1 MIKNNSFSV
10 DWINRISKNKN
21 ADRILVEKA
30 IRAMALLEGL
40 AESSLQFIF
49 KGGTALMLL
58 FQKPYRLSI
67 DIDIIVNPQE
77 DDIDK
82 ILRSICSSKGFSRLE
97 EQRRPSGKNIPVSH
111 YKYYYASSVE
121 GKESSILLD
130 ILFVDDPYDS
140 LVGVTIDNGF
150 IDTEAPAINVKVP
163 DFNNLLADK
172 LTAFA
177 PRTIGVP
184 YKKGNVSC
192 GMEIIKQLYD
202 IGCLFDKASDIQLV
216 SRTYHRIANQELS
229 YRGNISSVDV
239 VLRDTLDNALSVC
252 FRKAYHETDFDTLS
266 SGIKQVG
273 SYIFSEHFHLE
284 KAILAAAKTVY
295 LSSLLLS
302 GSTSIEKYSD
312 KRIMEIVD
320 WTINEYEYTKL
331 NKLKKTNPEAFFY
344 LYLALQR
351 IRIN

>member
-1 MIKNNSFSV
+1 MIKNNSFSIE
-10 DWINRISKNKN
+10 WINKVSQNIK

-40 AESSLQFIF
+40 AESPLQFIF

-58 FQKPYRLSI
+58 FQKPHRLSI
-67 DIDIIVNPQE
+67 DIDIIVNPQQANIAE
-77 DDIDK
+77 
-82 ILRSICSSKGFSRLE
+82 ILNSICPAKGFIRFE
-97 EQRRPSGKNIPVSH
+97 EQIRPSGNNIPVRH
-111 YKYYYASSVE
+111 YKFYYASAAE

-130 ILFVDDPYDS
+130 ILFEDNPYDA
-140 LVGVTIDNGF
+140 LVEVPILNSF
-150 IDTEAPAINVKVP
+150 IDTEVPVINVKVP

-184 YKKGNVSC
+184 YKKGDVSC

-202 IGCLFDKASDIQLV
+202 IGCLFDKASDIQSV
-216 SRTYHRIANQELS
+216 SRTYHRIANQELT
-229 YRGNISSVDV
+229 YRGNIHSLNDV
-239 VLRDTLDNALSVC
+239 LNDTMDNALSIC
-252 FRKAYHETDFDTLS
+252 FRKAYRDVDFDTLS

-302 GSTSIEKYSD
+302 GSTTMEKYSG
-312 KRIMEIVD
+312 KRISDIAD

-344 LYLALQR
+344 LYLALQ
-351 IRIN
+351 

>member
-1 MIKNNSFSV
+1 MIKNNSFSIE
-10 DWINRISKNKN
+10 WISKVSKN
-21 ADRILVEKA
+21 IKADRILVEKA
-30 IRAMALLEGL
+30 IMAMALLEGL

-58 FQKPYRLSI
+58 FQKPHRLSI

-77 DDIDK
+77 ADIGE
-82 ILRSICSSKGFSRLE
+82 ILKSICYLKGFSRFE
-97 EQRRPSGKNIPVSH
+97 EQIRPSGNNIPVSH
-111 YKYYYASSVE
+111 FKYYYNSSVE

-130 ILFVDDPYDS
+130 ILFEDNPYDS
-140 LVGVTIDNGF
+140 LVEIPIVNGF
-150 IDTEAPAINVKVP
+150 IDTEVPVINVKVP

-177 PRTIGVP
+177 PLTIGVP
-184 YKKGNVSC
+184 YKKGDVSC

-202 IGCLFDKASDIQLV
+202 IGCLFDKASDVLSV
-216 SRTYHRIANQELS
+216 SRTYHRIANQELT
-229 YRGNISSVDV
+229 YRGNISSVDD
-239 VLRDTLDNALSVC
+239 VLQDTLVNALSIC
-252 FRKAYHETDFDTLS
+252 FRKAYHKADFDTLS

-295 LSSLLLS
+295 LTSLLLS
-302 GSTSIEKYSD
+302 GSNTIEKYSD
-312 KRIMEIVD
+312 KRISEIAD
-320 WTINEYEYTKL
+320 WTIKEYEYTKL

-344 LYLALQR
+344 LYLALQ
-351 IRIN
+351 